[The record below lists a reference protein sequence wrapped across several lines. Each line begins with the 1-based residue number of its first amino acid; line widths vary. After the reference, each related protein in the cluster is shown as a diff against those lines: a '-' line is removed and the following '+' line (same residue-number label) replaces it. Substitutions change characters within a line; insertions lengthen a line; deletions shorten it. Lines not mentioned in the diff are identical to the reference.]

1 MSSFIN
7 LFKIYFI
14 SLFSI
19 CSEDNINI
27 FLKTHTDREVVS
39 YISKSDTIKQSAIEK
54 KISNMNSKV
63 INITLTK
70 TKLSNLEVESKISV
84 LYFRLKKNLETL
96 VYLSELES
104 QFDNKNELSQVI
116 QQYYSIK
123 KSIQLE
129 TIEIS
134 NELSYYRALQQDACA

>member
-14 SLFSI
+14 SFFSI
-19 CSEDNINI
+19 CSEEKVETV
-27 FLKTHTDREVVS
+27 LKNHECSEVVN
-39 YISKSDTIKQSAIEK
+39 YISENEKLEMSTTLKSLDYNNLRV
-54 KISNMNSKV
+54 ISF
-63 INITLTK
+63 TLPNN
-70 TKLSNLEVESKISV
+70 KLSQLEVDSKIRV

-104 QFDNKNELSQVI
+104 QFNNKNELTQVI
-116 QQYYSIK
+116 EQYNAIK

-134 NELSYYRALQQDACA
+134 NELSYYRALQRDACA

>member
-1 MSSFIN
+1 
-7 LFKIYFI
+7 
-14 SLFSI
+14 
-19 CSEDNINI
+19 
-27 FLKTHTDREVVS
+27 
-39 YISKSDTIKQSAIEK
+39 
-54 KISNMNSKV
+54 
-63 INITLTK
+63 
-70 TKLSNLEVESKISV
+70 
-84 LYFRLKKNLETL
+84 